1 MSVKETKA
9 SSKKVSSKKAKK
21 ETAKKGELSNADLA
35 KASGGMLDPRY
46 KQAGTHAT
54 AAGYGA
60 DASVADFLDD
70 GALLAL

>member
-1 MSVKETKA
+1 MSVKQT
-9 SSKKVSSKKAKK
+9 KVSSKKASSKN
-21 ETAKKGELSNADLA
+21 AKKGNRSNELSNADLA

-46 KQAGTHAT
+46 KQAGTHVT